1 VSDIADLIRLAGRR
15 PEPAAFRVAR
25 VRKAVEAE
33 WRRTVDRRSRSVVWR
48 WSLAAAAL
56 ALAALWFR
64 AASPPLAPR
73 PADVATVVRV
83 DGSARLAS
91 PASAV
96 RLLAIGDRLVA
107 GAAADTTAGGRLALQ
122 LASGIALRVKEGT
135 RVVVEGPASVRLE
148 HGTIYVDTK
157 SGSVD
162 PKSGASASRRMD
174 VRTPQG
180 TVYNVGTRFEVGAGS
195 GGVRIRVRDGEVR
208 VDRAG
213 PEVRVIAAQAV
224 TLHPDR
230 RVEWMSEP
238 PFGKDWS
245 WVEAVAPPFVIE
257 GATLERFLNWV
268 SGELGLTWRY
278 ADRAAE
284 RYGRTVV
291 LHGSIEGLTPQEAL
305 EAVVPTCGMSQRTSR
320 GELIVA
326 RAAR

>member
-15 PEPAAFRVAR
+15 PEPAAFRAAR
-25 VRKAVEAE
+25 VREAVEAE
-33 WRRTVDRRSRSVVWR
+33 WRRTVDRRSSWR
-48 WSLAAAAL
+48 VRRWALVAAAL

-64 AASPPLAPR
+64 PTSRPVPPGP
-73 PADVATVVRV
+73 PEVATVVRV
-83 DGSARLAS
+83 DGSVRLVSS
-91 PASAV
+91 PSAV
-96 RLLAIGDRLVA
+96 RPLTTGDRLVA

-122 LASGIALRVKEGT
+122 LTSGIGVRVKEGT
-135 RVVVEGPASVRLE
+135 RLVVEAPASVRLE

-157 SGSVD
+157 SG
-162 PKSGASASRRMD
+162 ASAPRRMD

-180 TVYNVGTRFEVGAGS
+180 TVHNVGTRFEVGVGS
-195 GGVRIRVRDGEVR
+195 GAVLIRVRNGEVR

-213 PEVRVIAAQAV
+213 PEVRVIAGGAV
-224 TLHPDR
+224 TLLPDR
-230 RVEWMSEP
+230 RVEWGTAS

-245 WVEAVAPPFVIE
+245 WAEALAPPFVIE
-257 GATLERFLNWV
+257 GATLESFLNWV
-268 SGELGLTWRY
+268 SGELGLAWRY